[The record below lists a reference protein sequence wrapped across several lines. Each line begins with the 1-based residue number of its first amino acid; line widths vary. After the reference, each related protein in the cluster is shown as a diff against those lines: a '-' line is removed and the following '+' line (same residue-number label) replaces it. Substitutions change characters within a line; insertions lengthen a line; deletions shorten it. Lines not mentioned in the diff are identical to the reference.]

1 MLNEYIQTIEALD
14 RDQKLSFYESL
25 AHLLTVYIRAIQ
37 SDEDLEDHEKLEAI
51 KWMNEIMHSV
61 TAKITV
67 ERTNSHDW
75 SESDFLNM
83 VTEYCDKNAVTK
95 HYVEYSYSDLL
106 KSIK

>member
-1 MLNEYIQTIEALD
+1 MLKDYIEILESLD

-25 AHLLTVYIRAIQ
+25 AHLLTVCIRAIW
-37 SDEDLEDHEKLEAI
+37 SDEDLQDHEKLKAI
-51 KWMNEIMHSV
+51 KWMNEIMHRV

-67 ERTNSHDW
+67 ERTNGHDW

-83 VTEYCDKNAVTK
+83 VTEYCDKNAVTR
-95 HYVEYSYSDLL
+95 HYVKYSYGDLL